1 MLYYI
6 NREVKFKLNVTSE
19 LKMENNANGWPIVSK
34 WLGIREKRQ
43 ADLARLLNI
52 SPSAISQ
59 LKKGDILLNAG
70 QMASVLEY
78 LKVSEEDVSLFYTEV
93 FNVRMGSGASSHEE
107 LLRLKNN
114 NKFTVQLTRGGPGG
128 NKSFMQAREPAAQ
141 YLASTPDD
149 EAVAVKRGDLRDV
162 PVLSFA
168 QAAGYEPA
176 IEPFDDFAR
185 DCSDETAMF
194 TESRPGFFALRV
206 EGDSMSPEYPNGTIL
221 LVAGGEYPQRGD
233 IVVAKLSTGQV
244 VVKRYS
250 RKDNVIKLES
260 ENPSGMNFS
269 WHCKEDPGYVLWMYP
284 VIEVTLKLRTRRW
297 ERTRNGFSVA
307 D

>member
-1 MLYYI
+1 MG
-6 NREVKFKLNVTSE
+6 
-19 LKMENNANGWPIVSK
+19 NNANGWPIISK

-43 ADLARLLNI
+43 ADLARQLNI

-70 QMASVLEY
+70 QMAAVLEY
-78 LKVSEEDVSLFYTEV
+78 LRVSEEDVSLFYTEV
-93 FNVRMGSGASSHEE
+93 FNARMGSKEE
-107 LLRLKNN
+107 LLRLKNS
-114 NKFTVQLTRGGPGG
+114 NKFTVQVSHPGQVG
-128 NKSFMQAREPAAQ
+128 SRSAVQAREPAARYQ
-141 YLASTPDD
+141 VSPVPADD

-194 TESRPGFFALRV
+194 TEARPGFFALRV

-250 RKDNVIKLES
+250 RKDNIIKLES
-260 ENPSGMNFS
+260 ENPNGMNFS
-269 WHCKEDPGYVLWMYP
+269 WHCKEDAGYVLWMYP
-284 VIEVTLKLRTRRW
+284 VIEVTLKLRNRRW
-297 ERTRNGFSVA
+297 ERARNGFSVA
-307 D
+307 E

>member
-1 MLYYI
+1 
-6 NREVKFKLNVTSE
+6 
-19 LKMENNANGWPIVSK
+19 MENNVNGWPIISK
-34 WLGIREKRQ
+34 WLGIRERRQ
-43 ADLARLLNI
+43 ADLARLLNV

-70 QMASVLEY
+70 QMASVLGY
-78 LKVSEEDVSLFYTEV
+78 LKISEEDVSLFYTEV
-93 FNVRMGSGASSHEE
+93 FNARMGSGTGNPEE
-107 LLRLKNN
+107 LLRIKNN
-114 NKFTVQLTRGGPGG
+114 NKFTVQVARPGQSG
-128 NKSFMQAREPAAQ
+128 SKAHIEARESAGQYQVSSAPAEN
-141 YLASTPDD
+141 
-149 EAVAVKRGDLRDV
+149 EAVAVKHGDLRDV

-194 TESRPGFFALRV
+194 TEVRPGFFALRV
-206 EGDSMSPEYPNGTIL
+206 DGDSMSPEYPNGTIL

-233 IVVAKLSTGQV
+233 VVVAKLRSGQV
-244 VVKRYS
+244 VVKHYN

-260 ENPSGMNFS
+260 ENPNGMNFS
-269 WHCKEDPGYVLWMYP
+269 WHCKEDPGFVVWMYP
-284 VIEVTLKLRTRRW
+284 VIEVTLKLRNRRW

-307 D
+307 E

>member
-1 MLYYI
+1 M
-6 NREVKFKLNVTSE
+6 K
-19 LKMENNANGWPIVSK
+19 NNPNGWPIISK
-34 WLGIREKRQ
+34 WLGVREKRQ
-43 ADLARLLNI
+43 VDLSRHLNI
-52 SPSAISQ
+52 TPSAISQ
-59 LKKGDILLNAG
+59 IKNGDILLSAA
-70 QMASVLEY
+70 QMASVLDY
-78 LKVSEEDVSLFYTEV
+78 LDVSDEDISLFYTEV
-93 FNVRMGSGASSHEE
+93 FNARIGIGAGGQEE
-107 LLRLKNN
+107 LLRIR
-114 NKFTVQLTRGGPGG
+114 NKFTVQLTQPVHGGGKTRKPRAVARG
-128 NKSFMQAREPAAQ
+128 N
-141 YLASTPDD
+141 D
-149 EAVAVKRGDLRDV
+149 EAVAVKRGDLLDV

-194 TESRPGFFALRV
+194 TEARPGFFALRV

-250 RKDNVIKLES
+250 RKDNIIKLES

-284 VIEVTLKLRTRRW
+284 VIEVTLKLRSRRW

>member
-1 MLYYI
+1 M
-6 NREVKFKLNVTSE
+6 K
-19 LKMENNANGWPIVSK
+19 NNPNGWPIISK
-34 WLGIREKRQ
+34 WLGVREKRQ
-43 ADLARLLNI
+43 VDLSRHLNI
-52 SPSAISQ
+52 TPSAISQ
-59 LKKGDILLNAG
+59 IKNGDILLSAA
-70 QMASVLEY
+70 QMASVLDY
-78 LKVSEEDVSLFYTEV
+78 LDVSEEDISLFYTEV
-93 FNVRMGSGASSHEE
+93 FNARIGIGAGGQEE
-107 LLRLKNN
+107 LLRIR
-114 NKFTVQLTRGGPGG
+114 NKFTVQLTRPEHGVGKTRKPRAVARG
-128 NKSFMQAREPAAQ
+128 N
-141 YLASTPDD
+141 D
-149 EAVAVKRGDLRDV
+149 EAVAVKRGDLLDV

-194 TESRPGFFALRV
+194 TEARPGFFALRV

-250 RKDNVIKLES
+250 RKDNIIKLES

-284 VIEVTLKLRTRRW
+284 VIEVTLKLRSRRW

-307 D
+307 E

>member
-1 MLYYI
+1 M
-6 NREVKFKLNVTSE
+6 K
-19 LKMENNANGWPIVSK
+19 NNPNGWPIISK
-34 WLGIREKRQ
+34 WLGVRERRQ
-43 ADLARLLNI
+43 VDLSRHLNI
-52 SPSAISQ
+52 TPSAISQ
-59 LKKGDILLNAG
+59 IKNGDILLSAA
-70 QMASVLEY
+70 QMASVLDY
-78 LKVSEEDVSLFYTEV
+78 LDVSDEDISLFYTEV
-93 FNVRMGSGASSHEE
+93 FNARIGIGAGGQEE
-107 LLRLKNN
+107 LLRIR
-114 NKFTVQLTRGGPGG
+114 NKFTVQLTQPTHGVGKTRKPRAVARG
-128 NKSFMQAREPAAQ
+128 N
-141 YLASTPDD
+141 D
-149 EAVAVKRGDLRDV
+149 EAVAVKRGDLLDV

-194 TESRPGFFALRV
+194 TEARPGFFALRV

-250 RKDNVIKLES
+250 RKDNIIKLES

-284 VIEVTLKLRTRRW
+284 VIEVTLKLRSRRW

>member
-1 MLYYI
+1 M
-6 NREVKFKLNVTSE
+6 K
-19 LKMENNANGWPIVSK
+19 NNPNGWPIISK

-43 ADLARLLNI
+43 VDLSRHLNI
-52 SPSAISQ
+52 TPSAISQ
-59 LKKGDILLNAG
+59 IKNGDILLSAA
-70 QMASVLEY
+70 QMASVLDY
-78 LKVSEEDVSLFYTEV
+78 LDVSEEDISLFYTEV
-93 FNVRMGSGASSHEE
+93 FNARIGIGAGGQEE
-107 LLRLKNN
+107 LLRIR
-114 NKFTVQLTRGGPGG
+114 NKFTVQLTCPEHGGGKTRKPRAVAARG
-128 NKSFMQAREPAAQ
+128 N
-141 YLASTPDD
+141 D
-149 EAVAVKRGDLRDV
+149 EAVAVKRGDLLDV

-194 TESRPGFFALRV
+194 TEARPGFFALRV

-250 RKDNVIKLES
+250 RKDNIIKLES

-284 VIEVTLKLRTRRW
+284 VIEVTLKLRSRRW